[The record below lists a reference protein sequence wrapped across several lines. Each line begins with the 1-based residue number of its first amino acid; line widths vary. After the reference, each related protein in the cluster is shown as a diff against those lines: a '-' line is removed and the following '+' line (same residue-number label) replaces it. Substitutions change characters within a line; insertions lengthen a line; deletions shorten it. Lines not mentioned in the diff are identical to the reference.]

1 MPNGAT
7 SGVSD
12 SIQPST
18 PNLAAAYALQ
28 NSWPTMP
35 AVDEIVT
42 TRPERW
48 ARMIGS
54 TARVTFN
61 GPNRVVSICA
71 RKSSGL
77 YLLEEPGVEV
87 AGIVDEHVDTAEALD
102 GGLDGGLGVR
112 ATGDVE
118 LDDEQIVRFA

>member
-1 MPNGAT
+1 
-7 SGVSD
+7 
-12 SIQPST
+12 
-18 PNLAAAYALQ
+18 
-28 NSWPTMP
+28 
-35 AVDEIVT
+35 
-42 TRPERW
+42 
-48 ARMIGS
+48 MIGS

-118 LDDEQIVRFA
+118 LDDEQIVRFADGRGHGVRVAARCDNGIAGR